1 MNIPK
6 IQKEHKKAFSD
17 SFLIICFTV
26 MPTILTISLIEFGI
40 IKKDFS
46 TLYDDGELLL
56 YSISF
61 LGSAYIIYKQLNNEL
76 FKSYGN
82 IIVAL
87 LFLISC
93 LYSAASFASEDKK
106 TTVIFSLSI
115 IFLIISIPF
124 LFNSQVMSNKET
136 TPNIREYRNDE
147 QEKIE
152 NALK

>member
-1 MNIPK
+1 MKIPK
-6 IQKEHKKAFSD
+6 LKKEYKKAFSD
-17 SFLIICFTV
+17 SLLIICFTI

-46 TLYDDGELLL
+46 ILYDDGELLL

-82 IIVAL
+82 IIIAL
-87 LFLISC
+87 LFFISC
-93 LYSAASFASEDKK
+93 LYSAASFASDGKK
-106 TTVIFSLSI
+106 TTIIFILSI
-115 IFLIISIPF
+115 VFLVISIPF
-124 LFNSQVMSNKET
+124 LFNSQVMSNKAT
-136 TPNIREYRNDE
+136 TPDIREYRNEE

-152 NALK
+152 NALN